1 MNEEDRL
8 ICNRFLDYANNC
20 YNRDMPVVT
29 DFLDLHSQTLFH
41 TVLNKMPPVSFK
53 AVGGYDLAER
63 KVIIFTPYEG
73 YPEPE
78 AFLTLCLEPVHG
90 RFAGDLGHRDYMGSI
105 LNLGITREKIGDIVC
120 KDGKAYVFVTIS
132 MAPFLLE
139 HITSVKNTQVKVSVV
154 HVSEE
159 ELSPGFQEITDSV
172 ASIRLDSVI
181 AAGFKSSRSHLISY
195 IEEGRTAVNGQIIT
209 TNGYHLK
216 EGDIISVRGLGKIRY
231 VKPLAATKKGRQ
243 MILIHKY
250 I

>member
-1 MNEEDRL
+1 MNDEDRL
-8 ICNRFLDYANNC
+8 ICNRFLDYANSC

-29 DFLDLHSQTLFH
+29 DFLDLHSQTLFY

-78 AFLTLCLEPVHG
+78 AFATLCLEPVHG
-90 RFAGDLGHRDYMGSI
+90 RFSHDLGHRDYMGSI
-105 LNLGITREKIGDIVC
+105 LNLGISRDKIGDIVL
-120 KDGKAYVFVTIS
+120 KDGKAYVFATIP
-132 MAPFLLE
+132 MVPFLLE
-139 HITSVKNTQVKVSVV
+139 HITSVKNTQVQVSI
-154 HVSEE
+154 SDATAQD
-159 ELSPGFQEITDSV
+159 LAPQFQEITDSV
-172 ASIRLDSVI
+172 ASIRLDSI
-181 AAGFKSSRSHLISY
+181 LAAGFKSSRSHLISY
-195 IEEGRTAVNGQIIT
+195 IEEGRTSVNGQIIT